1 MRDPENDKMLDNA
14 IFVLRLFTDK
24 SISDKATMA
33 TVREQCMEVM
43 TQDDI
48 EKAAAFLKS
57 GEAAEYLRSLADQ

>member
-33 TVREQCMEVM
+33 TVRERCMEIM
-43 TQDDI
+43 TQDDF
-48 EKAAAFLKS
+48 EKAAAFLES
-57 GEAAEYLRSLADQ
+57 GEAVKYLRSIADQ